1 MIKTYNCPIHGEF
14 EHECRITDKELKLCP
29 KVTCSGYKVSDPS
42 YTFTHYCDQPV
53 TRVFK
58 LVNHSWKTE
67 GFAGKGF

>member
-1 MIKTYNCPIHGEF
+1 MINITKTYWCIIHGEF
-14 EHECRITDKELKLCP
+14 EHECKINDKELA
-29 KVTCSGYKVSDPS
+29 TC
-42 YTFTHYCDQPV
+42 THLGCERKV